1 MSFVHLHVH
10 TEYSTDG
17 MSNIKSLFKKAAKLE
32 MPGLTITDHGTL
44 AGVPEF
50 LKTAEDFPTVKPIV
64 GCECWLGDP
73 SRTKTY
79 HLILLAKN
87 LIGYKNLV
95 KLSNIANTEGLYP
108 NDSRPHIGAAS
119 LAEHCEGLICT
130 SACIGGEI
138 PQLILAGDMVAA
150 KEAAAW
156 YKSIFGDDFYLE
168 VALHRNF
175 GPVKLSEADNRQA
188 YMKSVHELN
197 RLQKKAD
204 AGIFE
209 IAQELGIKVIATNDV
224 HFVNREDGVAHDVMR
239 AIQHGK
245 SMSNPKRIRYSHL
258 EYMKTE
264 EEMRRLFPEHPEV
277 IDNTIEVLDKVERY
291 SIWGDLEVPQMCG
304 NPEEKLREAVFAGAE
319 ERFGEVTDEIWERLD
334 YELNLLCKKGC
345 ANYILMIKDLVD
357 WVRSN
362 NWVVGPG
369 RNVSASSMVNYCL
382 GITGVDPVKHELV
395 FERFYNWDKDGV
407 PSIDLDVE
415 PAAQEKVLGY
425 LKEKYGQDC
434 VAEITS
440 FEYLYHGKARREALK
455 KLGNGEEALEVTS
468 KLETVISGSHIH
480 PCGILVS
487 TKPLT
492 DIIPLSYGV
501 SEYEAKFTDKIGILR
516 LNVLQLREL
525 RILQDIMYSIERE
538 YGILIEPEYLPLDD
552 KDTLELFARGD
563 TVGVFQFG
571 SEMMREHLRNLKP
584 DHFDDLVVLETM
596 TRPGIYHMIPH
607 YIARKH
613 GDESFVCEHD
623 ELWETLGLM
632 IYQEQEM
639 KISKHYGCDTF
650 PKAHAL
656 CYTLI
661 AYQMAWYKANYPHEF
676 YEALLNG
683 YMDKAWELDA
693 ILQDAAAHHVHLI
706 PPDKTESGLFEVVR

>member
-10 TEYSTDG
+10 TEYSIDG
-17 MSNIKSLFKKAAKLE
+17 MSNIKSLFKKAAEQE
-32 MPGLTITDHGTL
+32 MPGLAITDHGTI

-50 LKTAEDFPTVKPIV
+50 LKISEQFPTVKPIV

-87 LIGYKNLV
+87 LTGYKNLV
-95 KLSNIANTEGLYP
+95 KLCNYANSEGMYP
-108 NDSRPHIGAAS
+108 KDSRPHIGAAI
-119 LAEHCEGLICT
+119 LAECHEGLICT

-138 PQLILAGDMVAA
+138 PQKILAGDMAGA

-156 YKSIFGDDFYLE
+156 YKSIFGEDFYLE
-168 VALHRNF
+168 VGLHKNF

-188 YMKSVHELN
+188 YLEKNHELV
-197 RLQKKAD
+197 RLQKASN

-209 IAQELGIKVIATNDV
+209 IANELGIKVVATNDV
-224 HFVNREDGVAHDVMR
+224 HYVSRKDGIAHDTMI
-239 AIQHGK
+239 AIQWRK
-245 SMSNPKRIRYSHL
+245 SIGNPKRRRYSHL
-258 EYMKTE
+258 EYLKTE

-277 IDNTIEVLDKVERY
+277 IENTMEVLDKVERY
-291 SIWGDLEVPQMCG
+291 SIWGDLEVPQVCG
-304 NPEEKLREAVFAGAE
+304 NPESALREAVFEGAAS
-319 ERFGEVTDEIWERLD
+319 RFGDLSEEIKERLE
-334 YELNLLCKKGC
+334 YELDLFCKKGC

-362 NWVVGPG
+362 DWVVGPG
-369 RNVSASSMVNYCL
+369 RNVSAASLVNYCL
-382 GITGVDPVKHELV
+382 GITGVDPIKHELL
-395 FERFYNWDKDGV
+395 FERFYNREKDSI

-415 PAAQEKVLGY
+415 PAARERVLGY

-434 VAEITS
+434 VSEITS
-440 FEYLYHGKARREALK
+440 YERDKQ
-455 KLGNGEEALEVTS
+455 NS
-468 KLETVISGSHIH
+468 VISGSHIN
-480 PCGILVS
+480 PYSILVS

-492 DIIPLSYGV
+492 DILPLANGV
-501 SEYEAKFTDKIGILR
+501 SEYEPKWADKIGVLR

-525 RILQDIMYSIERE
+525 RILQDIMYAIERQ

-563 TVGVFQFG
+563 SVGVFQFG
-571 SEMMREHLRNLKP
+571 ADFVREHLRNLKP
-584 DHFDDLVVLETM
+584 DRFSDLVALETM

-613 GDESFVCEHD
+613 GLEEFVCED
-623 ELWETLGLM
+623 DALRETFGLL

-639 KISKHYGCDTF
+639 RISKHYGCDTF

-661 AYQMAWYKANYPHEF
+661 AYQMAWYKANHPEEF
-676 YEALLNG
+676 FEAVLNG
-683 YMDKAWELDA
+683 YMDKEWELER
-693 ILQDAAAHHVHLI
+693 LLHDAAMHGVKVI
-706 PPDKTESGLFEVVR
+706 PPHKTRSGLFEVERG